1 MAGMDDFY
9 ADAQL
14 QRQQHQHTREMNALA
29 AQYQAVIDQVAA
41 ERDGALRELKE
52 LLAGNAGNLAL
63 RYAYAE
69 ALAQIDPE
77 HPLIVD
83 PGMRDRIAKLA
94 KETILATNDWDQVR
108 EVGRTFKVPPSTLAV
123 ERDKLVRQYDTV
135 SGQNAGNLALRY
147 SFAVALAEVA
157 PNHPLVRDA
166 ALRDR
171 IAKHGSDTIF
181 KTHDWDQVREV
192 GKTYSIPSGG

>member
-1 MAGMDDFY
+1 MDDFY

-14 QRQQHQHTREMNALA
+14 QRLQHQHAREMTALA
-29 AQYQAVIDQVAA
+29 EQYQAAIDKIAR
-41 ERDGALRELKE
+41 ERDGAQREVEE

-63 RYAYAE
+63 RYALAE

-77 HPLIVD
+77 HALLVD
-83 PGMRDRIAKLA
+83 PGLRDRIAKLA
-94 KETILATNDWDQVR
+94 KDTILATNDWDQVR

-123 ERDKLVRQYDTV
+123 ERDKLVRQFETV

-147 SFAVALAEVA
+147 SLAGALAKAE

-171 IAKHGSDTIF
+171 IAKHGADTIF
-181 KTHDWDQVREV
+181 KTKDWDQVREV